1 MFITQPYM
9 RRILLPCLCLVG
21 LLLADPAAA
30 EDAPTAQDIQ
40 RAARAY
46 DQGRERFREEQYT
59 EAAEK
64 FETADGY
71 APSAAA
77 LRLAIF
83 ARKEAGQL
91 DRALT
96 HAALALELYPD
107 DSELVGE
114 AQAVIDQDATN
125 FARVDVTCDEPCELL
140 LNNRIVHGR
149 AAQARTIY
157 VGPGTAE
164 IRASW
169 SESRTESET
178 FALDAGSHE
187 QANFYAPEIPF
198 ESDTSTIG
206 EDPTLTGAESPTDG
220 STRDGWHPAVFYTG
234 LSLTVIGLTT
244 TAILGVNTQN
254 NPGKEEVKK
263 NCVRGDRDCEEFKQG
278 QRNQTKTNV
287 ALGVTAAA
295 GVFTVV
301 SAIMTDWGK
310 KKERN
315 ESFSYRSGDLSI
327 WPTFEV
333 GTGAAL
339 GARGTF

>member
-1 MFITQPYM
+1 MFTTQPYM
-9 RRILLPCLCLVG
+9 RRILLQS
-21 LLLADPAAA
+21 LLLAGLFLAEPAAA
-30 EDAPTAQDIQ
+30 DDAPTAQDIK

-83 ARKEAGQL
+83 SRKEGGQL

-96 HAALALELYPD
+96 HAALALELYPE

-114 AQAVIDQDATN
+114 AQAIIDKDGGN
-125 FARVDVTCDEPCELL
+125 FARLDVTCDEPCELL

-149 AAQARTIY
+149 ASSNRTIY

-169 SESRTESET
+169 SGGRTQSET
-178 FALDAGSHE
+178 FALEAGSQQ

-198 ESDTSTIG
+198 EADTSTVV
-206 EDPTLTGAESPTDG
+206 EDSTVIDSEPRTDNASQG
-220 STRDGWHPAVFYTG
+220 GWHPAVFYTG
-234 LSLTVIGLTT
+234 LSLSVIGLTS
-244 TAILGVNTQN
+244 TAILGVNAQN
-254 NPGKEEVKK
+254 NPGKEAVKE
-263 NCVRGDRDCEEFKQG
+263 NCEANDRQCDEFRQG
-278 QRNQTKTNV
+278 LRNQTMTNV
-287 ALGVTAAA
+287 ALGATAAF

-310 KKERN
+310 KKEKG

-327 WPTFEV
+327 RPTFEV
-333 GTGAAL
+333 GTGAAF
-339 GARGTF
+339 GASGTF